1 MLLLAEQNRAFGY
14 AIAASLA
21 LHALI
26 LALRVPALRPAEPAP
41 AEPPL
46 VAHLVEP
53 PPPAPPAP
61 VVQTPPAPKPV
72 AKPKA
77 KPKPKPLARPA
88 PRPVAPRQEPAAE
101 QNAEQ
106 EAEPVIAPPAPA
118 PSPAPP
124 VVAVAPRAAPAPA
137 PDSAAILAG
146 FRRQLLAVAVR
157 YKRYPRIALDNAWT
171 GDVTVRMEVGA
182 NGAVSSIK
190 VKTSSGYEVLDEQ
203 ALEMFRKAAAEVP
216 VPAALRGKAFPVE
229 VRAIYNLRDRPG

>member
-14 AIAASLA
+14 AIAASLG

-26 LALRVPALRPAEPAP
+26 LALRVPVLRPAEPTA

-77 KPKPKPLARPA
+77 KPKPVARPA
-88 PRPVAPRQEPAAE
+88 PRPVAPREEVPSEEKAE
-101 QNAEQ
+101 EKAE
-106 EAEPVIAPPAPA
+106 EVVAPPAPA
-118 PSPAPP
+118 PSPAPPAPP
-124 VVAVAPRAAPAPA
+124 VVAVAPRAAPAPDA
-137 PDSAAILAG
+137 AAILAG
-146 FRRQLLAVAVR
+146 FRRQLVDVAVR
-157 YKRYPRIALDNAWT
+157 HKRYPRIALDNGWS
-171 GDVTVRMEVGA
+171 GDVAVRIEVDG
-182 NGAVSSIK
+182 NGVVSSIK
-190 VKTSSGYEVLDEQ
+190 VKTSSGHEVLDEQ